1 MPFAVIAVLILVL
14 LALTAPSE
22 ASQSCMT
29 RAEARQ
35 HSGSVHLYMHA
46 RDHCWDTVPMRKA
59 FQIGKSRPLIGQR
72 SSEARLAPDETAPAQ
87 WLDRWADIDPSRY
100 PALARWIE
108 TVQAASPI
116 VEPKAE
122 AAFAPPGVVFAA
134 IAIVLT
140 LGTIEVLFR
149 CTIS

>member
-14 LALTAPSE
+14 LALTAPSD

-29 RAEARQ
+29 RAEARER
-35 HSGSVHLYMHA
+35 SGSVHLFMHA
-46 RDHCWDTVPMRKA
+46 RDRCWDTAPIRNA
-59 FQIGKSRPLIGQR
+59 FQIGKGRRAFAQR
-72 SSEARLAPDETAPAQ
+72 NFGPKAGPDETAQAQ
-87 WLDRWADIDPSRY
+87 WVDRWVDIDPTRY

-108 TVQAASPI
+108 VVQVASPI
-116 VEPKAE
+116 VELKAE
-122 AAFAPPGVVFAA
+122 AAFTPGVVFAA